1 MIKRSLRSALLGS
14 AAAAMLAASSGA
26 AQAIEFN
33 FGDVTM
39 YVDTTVSAGTS
50 MRVVGTDHR
59 YLPTSNGGPLQAT
72 SGVDSFTPA
81 VIPVAGGTTR
91 ALSIVDTPT
100 SLAGSIN
107 TDDGR
112 LNFSSGDFT
121 AATLKMTND
130 ILFKYQNYSF
140 FTRINSYYDPLLNS
154 DGAYARS
161 HIGDGAKT
169 DVARDINVLDFYATG
184 QFDVGVPLT
193 VKLGK
198 QVINWGE
205 STFILNGVNANN
217 PIDVNAFRRPGAEVK
232 EGLVPLWAVD
242 AGIEL
247 PYGLSLEAWYQ
258 LKWEPFKLDRPGT
271 PFATSDVARIGSV
284 DGGNTGARSFLTGGP
299 GGNILRNCST
309 PNYINDAFNAA
320 YAGTAPAAL
329 AAVRDCA
336 QGGFDFSGYNSVT
349 GTGAYPYGNSE
360 AFRFAYGD
368 SSVVRR
374 DQDREARDSGQYGVA
389 LRWYSSDLNFTEF
402 GFYFMNYHSRLP
414 IASERVEV
422 DPSQVTFQSYVSAG
436 NSSSTTT
443 RGLPYSGCNAIQSG
457 AGGSGLDR
465 DTFYGAPVGISLE
478 AAQAMNQSGT
488 DPNGIFA
495 AGLAAA
501 QDFYDGTAPVGAISQ
516 PATSIFNSAGTGIIG
531 ADLSSF
537 YGAPGGTVVVQN
549 NSVLAATIINCAL
562 IAQQATG
569 SDAAALATDG
579 TEIVFGTNYSKP
591 ALGLYLE
598 YPEDIKMFGF
608 SFNTTVGTWGLQGE
622 MTYRHNQPVQLDTDQ
637 ITISA
642 LNSACTFEQLLGPTA
657 YEALIPSATGLAN
670 PDTLGGS
677 CGANG
682 TGAVSFD
689 VSGVQRTKILT
700 GQLGTTATFTNS
712 NPMVQMTG
720 ADLGILVTEFGT
732 MWAPDAPSQ
741 VSSGTG
747 GARWANVCASGGT
760 DLPLGGFLSLASR
773 EGCRPTEWSGG
784 YVLLGQLQYNNAF
797 GTAWT
802 INPTVAFRH
811 DVFGNSPAPLSN
823 YRRDSKSVS
832 LQLNAAYQ
840 TWKAGLSYTNF
851 FGSTKYNS
859 QTDMDYV
866 SFNVS
871 YAF

>member
-59 YLPTSNGGPLQAT
+59 YLPTSNGGPLQAGT
-72 SGVDSFTPA
+72 TPDPTPA
-81 VIPVAGGTTR
+81 VPVAGGFR
-91 ALSIVDTPT
+91 ALNVLGPDT

-112 LNFSSGDFT
+112 LNFSAGDFT

-299 GGNILRNCST
+299 GGNVLRNCST

-336 QGGFDFSGYNSVT
+336 QGGFDFSGYNSIT

-374 DQDREARDSGQYGVA
+374 DEDREARDSGQYGVA

-422 DPSQVTFQSYVSAG
+422 NPSNVTYQSYLSVG
-436 NSSSTTT
+436 NASSGTS
-443 RGLPYSGCNAIQSG
+443 RALPYLGCN
-457 AGGSGLDR
+457 GGSGSDPGA
-465 DTFYGAPVGISLE
+465 TYGAPAGLSAEQI
-478 AAQAMNQSGT
+478 AALNQAGPT
-488 DPNGIFA
+488 DPNGIYA

-501 QDFYDGTAPVGAISQ
+501 DAFYNGTAPANPTLT
-516 PATSIFNSAGTGIIG
+516 PAANLLFAGGVEG
-531 ADLSSF
+531 ADLSLL
-537 YGAPGGTVVVQN
+537 GGNYTGVTVTAG
-549 NSVLAATIINCAL
+549 SLLATTIINCAL
-562 IAQQATG
+562 IAQQAAQVAPGTT
-569 SDAAALATDG
+569 LATDG
-579 TEIVFGTNYSKP
+579 TEIVFGADYSRP
-591 ALGLYLE
+591 TLGLYLE

-657 YEALIPSATGLAN
+657 YNALIPFSTGLAN

-677 CGANG
+677 CGAHG
-682 TGAVSFD
+682 TGAQSFD
-689 VSGVQRTKILT
+689 VSGVERTKILT

-741 VSSGTG
+741 VSSASG
-747 GARWANVCASGGT
+747 GKRWGNVCATGGT
-760 DLPLGGFLSLASR
+760 DLPLGGFLALASR

-802 INPTVAFRH
+802 LNPTIAFRH

-851 FGSTKYNS
+851 FGATKYNS